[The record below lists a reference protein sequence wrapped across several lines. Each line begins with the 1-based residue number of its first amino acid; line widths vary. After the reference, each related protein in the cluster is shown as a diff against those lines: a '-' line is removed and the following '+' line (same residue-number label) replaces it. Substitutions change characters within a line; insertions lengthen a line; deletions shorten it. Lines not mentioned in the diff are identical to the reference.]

1 MLTHRFTPARG
12 IRTALLLCLCAL
24 AALLFTAPQA
34 RATSDDPVTAQAS
47 YLAERL
53 RENPVH
59 VTDQLPRVVPRS
71 TAPDFARLAQR
82 TGVPT
87 YVVVLPYQESSAS
100 EALLTAVHDRL
111 GRDGLYVLIDETG
124 VAAASDHGMNVPAEH
139 AATAVQGE
147 LPYDAGPLLSFERF
161 TDVVTLTPE
170 EAEGRAEAASG
181 PAPEGMYIGSA
192 DRDDQ
197 SFATGALLT
206 GVPLSILLPAPLVHR
221 WRRRR
226 PTATPTSLKR
236 RRGLRHPLFLGTVAA
251 VLAAG
256 AIAGT
261 ASLVFDETKSSAA
274 PPPAAADLS
283 SRIERVVTGL
293 RDDPV
298 YLDPESRRFL
308 DARRLDRLHERV
320 RAFGAMDG
328 GGPVFVTVV
337 PQPSDSETRGR
348 PDLFAAAVHGKLGKD
363 GVYVVAD
370 PGTGTIDVVN
380 FGLRLDSDHL
390 TTDLPEPLAWG
401 DSRARDA
408 DDHLLGERLDA
419 LMTHLE
425 KTPRTKSA
433 EFPHI
438 MDATPDPAD
447 DTNLPPLF
455 SGEFLPGLALGA
467 VGAVLLFLVAAGGL
481 GVVLAVSDR
490 RNPTPTPLALLP
502 VLEPTHPTRRHLR
515 RVAYTELKALER
527 VWATTARR
535 ATLARECRQAALLLA
550 NGSPDV
556 LRTASL
562 PADTLVAV
570 VVLARAARVLLTGE
584 AEADLCCAVNPLHG
598 PTAARHHVRVSP
610 GEPPRRRWLPV
621 CTPCK
626 DTAVAEP
633 ATLPDTFMTLP
644 APRRSRTRYD
654 ETAGLLTSVPDGVA
668 ALAAAARAR
677 R

>member
-1 MLTHRFTPARG
+1 MLTLRFTPAQG

-87 YVVVLPYQESSAS
+87 YVVVLPYQGCSAS
-100 EALLTAVHDRL
+100 EELLTAVHDRL

-124 VAAASDHGMNVPAEH
+124 VAAASDHGVNVPAEH

-192 DRDDQ
+192 ERDDQ

-206 GVPLSILLPAPLVHR
+206 GVPLSILLLAPLVHR

-226 PTATPTSLKR
+226 PSATPASLKR

-274 PPPAAADLS
+274 PPPTAADLS
-283 SRIERVVTGL
+283 SRIERVGTGL

-308 DARRLDRLHERV
+308 DAPVDWTGCTSGYGPSGPWTAEV
-320 RAFGAMDG
+320 RCSS
-328 GGPVFVTVV
+328 
-337 PQPSDSETRGR
+337 PSCPSR
-348 PDLFAAAVHGKLGKD
+348 PTARPAAA
-363 GVYVVAD
+363 
-370 PGTGTIDVVN
+370 PT
-380 FGLRLDSDHL
+380 S
-390 TTDLPEPLAWG
+390 
-401 DSRARDA
+401 S
-408 DDHLLGERLDA
+408 
-419 LMTHLE
+419 
-425 KTPRTKSA
+425 PRRS
-433 EFPHI
+433 
-438 MDATPDPAD
+438 
-447 DTNLPPLF
+447 
-455 SGEFLPGLALGA
+455 
-467 VGAVLLFLVAAGGL
+467 
-481 GVVLAVSDR
+481 
-490 RNPTPTPLALLP
+490 
-502 VLEPTHPTRRHLR
+502 
-515 RVAYTELKALER
+515 TES
-527 VWATTARR
+527 WA
-535 ATLARECRQAALLLA
+535 
-550 NGSPDV
+550 
-556 LRTASL
+556 RTASTSWPTPG
-562 PADTLVAV
+562 PARSTSSTSASGWT
-570 VVLARAARVLLTGE
+570 ATTSPPTCR
-584 AEADLCCAVNPLHG
+584 NPWRGATPGHAT
-598 PTAARHHVRVSP
+598 PTTTCWASVS
-610 GEPPRRRWLPV
+610 
-621 CTPCK
+621 TP
-626 DTAVAEP
+626 
-633 ATLPDTFMTLP
+633 
-644 APRRSRTRYD
+644 
-654 ETAGLLTSVPDGVA
+654 
-668 ALAAAARAR
+668 
-677 R
+677 